1 MVNQQKVVQ
10 QETAVVVNDH
20 IYVSPSLYHFD
31 PKGVIETRK
40 NDIGRDGDTF
50 TTTALYFLLHY
61 FLLIYHPYPPSF
73 HEMIFTLVQMSM
85 VSERVIW
92 LAFSTNG

>member
-31 PKGVIETRK
+31 PKGVIET
-40 NDIGRDGDTF
+40 
-50 TTTALYFLLHY
+50 
-61 FLLIYHPYPPSF
+61 
-73 HEMIFTLVQMSM
+73 
-85 VSERVIW
+85 
-92 LAFSTNG
+92 